1 MDIKRFCFFMILVAS
16 VIGCSETN
24 AQYRWD
30 FSKNYDS
37 LRNDKNYSFCYKI
50 ESVYHPTQIFYE
62 MRENGR
68 LKEEVLFRNVDY
80 NDNPIYPGVLHI
92 NIDGHDTL
100 VFTDTL
106 GDANICLPCTAQD
119 IKISISAK
127 PSGFYIPISNL
138 HFPSSIKIVWGS
150 VDDRP
155 SILTLYSKVPLE
167 DKELTEISNSL
178 FLGSSIDSD
187 LFYYYFSD
195 E

>member
-92 NIDGHDTL
+92 NIDGH
-100 VFTDTL
+100 F
-106 GDANICLPCTAQD
+106 GI
-119 IKISISAK
+119 
-127 PSGFYIPISNL
+127 
-138 HFPSSIKIVWGS
+138 H
-150 VDDRP
+150 
-155 SILTLYSKVPLE
+155 
-167 DKELTEISNSL
+167 
-178 FLGSSIDSD
+178 
-187 LFYYYFSD
+187 
-195 E
+195 